1 MAYFQNLVSLKLQGE
16 YNLRSSGGILLASP
30 TFRTEVTLDDRSVQ
44 EAAPKFWNVLPGELC
59 NISFLQTFKSLF
71 KT

>member
-1 MAYFQNLVSLKLQGE
+1 MAYFQNLVSLKLQGA
-16 YNLRSSGGILLASP
+16 YNIRSSGGILLASP
-30 TFRTEVTLDDRSVQ
+30 TFRTEVTLDDRSFQ

-59 NISFLQTFKSLF
+59 NISYLHTLKSLF